1 MTNYPPPSIILSRV
15 STTQYITRRDLITAL
30 RSALAKYEK
39 RRQKED
45 LEPQIKE
52 HIREAIKAEITSAKP
67 STPSLIFMPA
77 QGLRSGPPAGARKIV
92 NMYVTSDGKLFVE
105 YDV

>member
-1 MTNYPPPSIILSRV
+1 V

-52 HIREAIKAEITSAKP
+52 HIKAEISRISA
-67 STPSLIFMPA
+67 PSLIFMPA
-77 QGLRSGPPAGARKIV
+77 QGLRSGPPAGARKVV
-92 NMYVTSDGKLFVE
+92 NMYVTPDGKLFVE